1 MFVFK
6 QMLHIVTV
14 NVCQMKKTPAA
25 QLKQHCQCKNV
36 MGLYL
41 HRVSTGV
48 AVHYTNGR
56 FENAQYTTRGRQRV
70 KPSGVQLKPL
80 LLNHCVLILV

>member
-56 FENAQYTTRGRQRV
+56 FVPRKKV
-70 KPSGVQLKPL
+70 KMHNTPPGGGKE
-80 LLNHCVLILV
+80 